1 MSTHFAIPGT
11 ASSPHPPSVILA
23 RPSSPLHMPPPLSLP
38 SSPPSAPPLPL
49 LMSLPSPLLP
59 HEGRVLAENDIMK
72 ALLMSPRP
80 SSPHLSTPRSPHHPS
95 PYPTPHSATPHS
107 PISMDRGAM
116 QRQVLTGMKKS
127 REGLMR
133 RCVAGWKDMGQ
144 AVWGRQADDSPF
156 SPPAPPSHLNTPLH
170 RHKTMRRCVLAGLKE
185 APPPPF
191 PSPVRSVLA
200 GLKEA
205 PPPPF
210 PSPVRSVLAGLKE
223 VGRAVSN
230 GRAKCVGRGRRAFQ
244 WKRGSTWE
252 RRAWG
257 GGDDAKLCSQFAK
270 HALPPMRSNHYLNH
284 HIQPFRPHPF
294 HPHPFHPHPFY
305 PHPFHPHPF
314 HPHPLPVPQVVAE
327 REGASV
333 RQGGG

>member
-1 MSTHFAIPGT
+1 MLTPVIACGPPCSHFAIPGT

-116 QRQVLTGMKKS
+116 QRQVLTGMKK
-127 REGLMR
+127 
-133 RCVAGWKDMGQ
+133 
-144 AVWGRQADDSPF
+144 
-156 SPPAPPSHLNTPLH
+156 
-170 RHKTMRRCVLAGLKE
+170 
-185 APPPPF
+185 
-191 PSPVRSVLA
+191 
-200 GLKEA
+200 A

-223 VGRAVSN
+223 VGQARA
-230 GRAKCVGRGRRAFQ
+230 GRV
-244 WKRGSTWE
+244 E
-252 RRAWG
+252 G
-257 GGDDAKLCSQFAK
+257 GGSGSEQREGQVCGSRQESVSVEKGK
-270 HALPPMRSNHYLNH
+270 HVGEEGMGNHYLNH